1 MPTKEAT
8 PRQEEILDHAFELV
22 RESGLTQL
30 TMKKVAERVG
40 FTEPAVY
47 RHFPTKQALILG
59 LLGRLGGMLLGP
71 IRAIAAD
78 RKLPPVERLTRILT
92 HHLGLII
99 DTDGLPLL
107 IFAEASAAGDE
118 VVIGRMREIIGELRG
133 ILIGIV
139 EEMPV
144 VPGNPPPPL
153 LVMALFGIAASTAI
167 QRRMMPDVSFSKEAI
182 LAQIP
187 VLVRRITGG
196 EEGVKE

>member
-1 MPTKEAT
+1 MTVKEAT
-8 PRQEEILDHAFELV
+8 PRQEEILDRAFELV
-22 RESGLTQL
+22 RESGLTNL

-47 RHFPTKQALILG
+47 RHFPTKQALVLG
-59 LLGRLGGMLLGP
+59 LLGRLGEMLLGP
-71 IRAIAAD
+71 VRAIAAD
-78 RKLPPVERLTRILT
+78 RQLPPVERLARILT

-118 VVIGRMREIIGELRG
+118 VVIGRMREIIGELRS

-139 EEMPV
+139 EEMPA
-144 VPGNPPPPL
+144 VPGTPPPL
-153 LVMALFGIAASTAI
+153 LVMALFGIVASTAI
-167 QRRMMPDVSFSKEAI
+167 QRRMMPDVNFPKEAI